1 MNRLFLSVFL
11 RRRGFTLTELMAV
24 VIIVAILAA
33 VAAGSYKQAVERS
46 HFSEG
51 LIAANTV
58 LQGVERYY
66 ADLCNEGS
74 CPVSGSFRPAIKNLD
89 ISLAN
94 QKTCPSSLS
103 YCAKTKYFEITVQYG
118 GYVDAKRMKGSNAG
132 DYTIRVY
139 PDSFG
144 SNQRTDAKCIYRT
157 DAGKDLCVSVGYA
170 TCDTATQSCTK

>member
-1 MNRLFLSVFL
+1 MNQLFKSVFS

-33 VAAGSYKQAVERS
+33 VAAGSYKQAIERS

-58 LQGVERYY
+58 LAAVERYH
-66 ADLCNEGS
+66 ADSCDEGA
-74 CPVSGSFRPAIKNLD
+74 CVTQPKIKYLD

-94 QKTCPSSLS
+94 QKNCTANTDFCT
-103 YCAKTKYFEITVQYG
+103 KTKYFEITVDN
-118 GYVDAKRMKGSNAG
+118 GYVDAKRMNKKG

-144 SNQRTDAKCIYRT
+144 QRTDTQCRYSNT
-157 DAGKDLCVSVGYA
+157 SGKDLCISVGYSN
-170 TCDTATQSCTK
+170 CDTSSCTK

>member
-1 MNRLFLSVFL
+1 MNQLFRSVFS

-33 VAAGSYKQAVERS
+33 VAAGSYKQAIERS

-58 LQGVERYY
+58 LAAVERYY
-66 ADLCNEGS
+66 ADSCNEGA
-74 CPVSGSFRPAIKNLD
+74 CLTRPKIKYLD

-94 QKTCPSSLS
+94 QKNCTANTDFCT
-103 YCAKTKYFEITVQYG
+103 KTKYFEITVQD
-118 GYVDAKRMKGSNAG
+118 GYVEAKRMKGAKTG
-132 DYTIRVY
+132 DYSILVY

-144 SNQRTDAKCIYRT
+144 ANQRTDTQCRYNS
-157 DAGKDLCVSVGYA
+157 DSGKDLCVSVGYA
-170 TCDTATQSCTK
+170 SCSASSKSCTK